1 MNQNQNQSPALQEDK
16 KLSKLGFGLNLLEFA
31 KCLYIFGIVLV
42 PIMINSSLAFL
53 LNDINVNAF
62 PVPDRRDRNFLFVP
76 EVILLLFSGLFIAMI
91 VFLKKKCETQDFIG
105 IEKIAVIANYFLRS
119 SEIIV
124 FGIIVG
130 FSVYKRSEEQLVW
143 PHHSFSRPESSNEK
157 VSKSIKFVLDNCM
170 LPTLTFLFM
179 TSMSALNIYAVRTKK
194 NSLLESYIIAR
205 YIITGIFF
213 IYTFPYLLL
222 GLNFETYIFLTAL
235 TWNGIMIISI
245 GMTLILHGLRTENT
259 NP

>member
-1 MNQNQNQSPALQEDK
+1 MNQEDK
-16 KLSKLGFGLNLLEFA
+16 KLSKLGFSLNLLEFA
-31 KCLYIFGIVLV
+31 KTLYIFGMVLV
-42 PIMINSSLAFL
+42 PIMISSSLAFF
-53 LNDINVNAF
+53 LNDINAF
-62 PVPDRRDRNFLFVP
+62 NGVRGAKGYFFVP
-76 EVILLLFSGLFIAMI
+76 GVILLLFSGLFIAMI

-157 VSKSIKFVLDNCM
+157 VSKSIKFVLDNCI

-179 TSMSALNIYAVRTKK
+179 TSMSALNIHAVRTKN

-213 IYTFPYLLL
+213 IYTFPYLFS
-222 GLNFETYIFLTAL
+222 GPAMETYIFFAAL
-235 TWNGIMIISI
+235 SWMGIMIISI